1 MRRACA
7 ALGALVLLAAG
18 VLGWLVLE
26 RPEDGAADDL
36 TAADQPAAYVVS
48 GAVRDDVLAAAEEAT
63 TRVYGY
69 SWRALTQDR
78 AAAREL
84 LTSRMAERYDR
95 TMAGLAPDARSEHRV
110 VEVTVPGSGV
120 VHAAADYARVLV
132 LVDRR
137 TTSRGRT
144 EPRLDLDRVLVTL
157 QRVDGAWRV
166 SELDSL

>member
-7 ALGALVLLAAG
+7 VLGALVLVAAG
-18 VLGWLVLE
+18 VLGWLVLD

-36 TAADQPAAYVVS
+36 TSADQPAAYLVS
-48 GAVRDDVLAAAEEAT
+48 AAVRDDVLQAADQAV

-69 SWRALTQDR
+69 SWRSLPEDR
-78 AAAREL
+78 SAARAL
-84 LTSRMAERYDR
+84 LTGRMAERYDR

-137 TTSRGRT
+137 TTARGRA

-157 QRVDGAWRV
+157 VRVDGAWRV